1 MKSREGFVSNSS
13 TSSFIILGI
22 INRNISDELRE
33 RIEEGDLQ
41 DEYMVSNDDE
51 GYVGYVLGGV
61 GEGDT
66 TEALLSEVLSKAEDV
81 AADLGVNV
89 KDLQILAWEQC
100 S

>member
-1 MKSREGFVSNSS
+1 MKNREGFVSNSS

-41 DEYMVSNDDE
+41 DEYMISDDD

-61 GEGDT
+61 GDGDT
-66 TEALLSEVLSKAEDV
+66 TEALLSELLSKAEDV
-81 AADLGVNV
+81 AADLGVEV